1 MKLYEIMQELELA
14 LTPDENGEITQEQ
27 LDAFE
32 QLELA
37 KNEKIENIACWIKN
51 LRADADAIW
60 AEVKVLVE
68 RRKVKENQ
76 ANYLQSLL
84 SNFLKGEQFES
95 ARCRIGYRKSEQIE
109 ITNEKLLPKEFW
121 VVKKDVS
128 KTLIRDAILAGQ
140 KVKGASLVE
149 KQNIQIK

>member
-37 KNEKIENIACWIKN
+37 KNEKIENIACWVKN
-51 LRADADAIW
+51 LRSDANALW
-60 AEVKVLVE
+60 EEGKNLLERSTVKDKQAHRL
-68 RRKVKENQ
+68 EN
-76 ANYLQSLL
+76 LL
-84 SNFLKGEQFES
+84 SSFLKGEKFES
-95 ARCRIGYRKSEQIE
+95 SKCRISYRKSEQIE
-109 ITNEKLLPKEFW
+109 ITNDKLLPKKFW
-121 VVKKDVS
+121 VVKKDIS
-128 KTLIRDAILAGQ
+128 KKLIRDAILAGQ

>member
-14 LTPDENGEITQEQ
+14 LTPNEDGEITQEQ
-27 LDAFE
+27 IDAFE

-51 LRADADAIW
+51 LRADADGIK
-60 AEVKVLVE
+60 AEEKSLVD
-68 RRKVKENQ
+68 RRRAKENQ
-76 ANYLQSLL
+76 ADRLAGFLSQILQGD
-84 SNFLKGEQFES
+84 KFES
-95 ARCRIGYRKSEQIE
+95 ARCKISFRKSEQVE
-109 ITNEKLLPKEFW
+109 ITDEENLPEEYWKIKRE
-121 VVKKDVS
+121 VS
-128 KTLIRDAILAGQ
+128 KTLIKDAILAGQ

>member
-27 LDAFE
+27 IDAFE

-51 LRADADAIW
+51 LRSDANALW
-60 AEVKVLVE
+60 AEGKILSDRANVKD
-68 RRKVKENQ
+68 NQ
-76 ANYLQSLL
+76 ADRLESFL
-84 SNFLKGEQFES
+84 SSFLKGEKFES
-95 ARCRIGYRKSEQIE
+95 SKCRISYRKSEQIE
-109 ITNEKLLPKEFW
+109 ITNDKLLPKKFW
-121 VVKKDVS
+121 VVKKDIS
-128 KTLIRDAILAGQ
+128 KKLIKDAILAGQ